1 MGLFKKKN
9 ESLYERP
16 RDASISQV
24 FKEGDVRTRIS
35 YFVFG
40 FGNLVNKQIVR
51 GAIFLAI
58 EILYIVFMIRF
69 GVGALGDFVTLGTV
83 EQGQVY
89 NEALGYYEY
98 TTGDNS
104 MLCLL
109 YGVITLVVTAFVIFV
124 AFMSAK
130 SAFCTQKRKEKGRPV
145 PTFRDDIR
153 SLREEN
159 LHAMLMGFPIFGIL
173 CFTVVP
179 LIFMILIAFTS
190 YDHEHQPPGNLFSWV
205 GLSNFSAMFSQG
217 GKLATTFWPVLG
229 WTLIWAVSAT
239 VSCYILG
246 LLLALLINRKG
257 TRMKGF
263 WRFMFV
269 LSVAVPQFVT
279 LLTMRTIFN
288 DNGPVNLLLR
298 QFGIIGA
305 TDSITFFSNPLYAK
319 ITIIMINIWI
329 GVPYTMLSTTGI
341 LQNIPAEL
349 YEAAKI
355 DGAGAPTIF
364 RKITLPYMLFV
375 MTPNLITAFTGN
387 INSFNVIY
395 LLSGGGPD
403 SLEYY
408 YAGKTDLLVTWLYK
422 LTITQKDYNLGAVI
436 GILVFIILAV
446 LSLITYRRTGS
457 YKDEGAFQ

>member
-130 SAFCTQKRKEKGRPV
+130 SAFCTQKRKEKGRLV

-190 YDHEHQPPGNLFSWV
+190 YDHEHQPPGNLFS
-205 GLSNFSAMFSQG
+205 
-217 GKLATTFWPVLG
+217 
-229 WTLIWAVSAT
+229 
-239 VSCYILG
+239 
-246 LLLALLINRKG
+246 
-257 TRMKGF
+257 
-263 WRFMFV
+263 
-269 LSVAVPQFVT
+269 
-279 LLTMRTIFN
+279 
-288 DNGPVNLLLR
+288 
-298 QFGIIGA
+298 
-305 TDSITFFSNPLYAK
+305 
-319 ITIIMINIWI
+319 
-329 GVPYTMLSTTGI
+329 
-341 LQNIPAEL
+341 
-349 YEAAKI
+349 
-355 DGAGAPTIF
+355 
-364 RKITLPYMLFV
+364 
-375 MTPNLITAFTGN
+375 
-387 INSFNVIY
+387 
-395 LLSGGGPD
+395 
-403 SLEYY
+403 
-408 YAGKTDLLVTWLYK
+408 
-422 LTITQKDYNLGAVI
+422 
-436 GILVFIILAV
+436 
-446 LSLITYRRTGS
+446 
-457 YKDEGAFQ
+457 